1 MTFSV
6 DELIQIRDLPDFLR
20 AEHCYND
27 MQHAMLVILFRHGL
41 TALRQGKPD
50 LANRLVDNISLYL
63 YIHFLNEEEGMA
75 YKASLDL
82 LDRKRL
88 AEHSEQHISFLD
100 HWRDNILLPYK
111 RQNMDDQGMIAELS
125 DFYNLVIK
133 HIDGEDLPTYGAD
146 ATTARQTQAEL
157 ARLAQTNMPMS
168 PFMTGAFQALHV
180 LDKDVAAVLD
190 QRLLSPQALRPMA
203 SLDLVPG
210 VGRILQG
217 SVGSLRDR
225 FAATAGHDCGAA
237 GSGTRIYTH

>member
-6 DELIQIRDLPDFLR
+6 DELIEIRDLPDFLR

-41 TALRQGKPD
+41 KALRQGKLK
-50 LANRLVDNISLYL
+50 LANRVIDNISLYL

-82 LDRKRL
+82 LDRARL
-88 AEHSEQHISFLD
+88 AEHSEQHLSFLD

-111 RQNMDDQGMIAELS
+111 RQDLDTQGTIDELS
-125 DFYNLVIK
+125 NFYNLVIK

-146 ATTARQTQAEL
+146 TVTAQQTRAEL
-157 ARLAQTNMPMS
+157 ARIAQTNMPMS
-168 PFMTGAFQALHV
+168 PFMAGAFQTMQV
-180 LDKDVAAVLD
+180 LDKQAADVLD

-203 SLDLVPG
+203 SLDLVTG

-225 FAATAGHDCGAA
+225 FAATAGRDFSSSAPGIQ
-237 GSGTRIYTH
+237 TYTH